1 MNRRVEPEGRF
12 NRVVQTTLKSRR
24 VPDISLSSETFTV
37 VSSTMTAKNSLPS
50 VTVKE
55 LRTQLTFGK
64 NYR

>member
-12 NRVVQTTLKSRR
+12 NRVVQTTLKSQR